1 MDSDLGRLYFGR
13 DDAEMD
19 SAEGGLLHAGFLRTS
34 AYDAVRR
41 ARKHLIIGRKGS
53 GKSAICR
60 MLAADTDPSFA
71 TVLVTPDEL
80 SADELQRFELQGIP
94 PEMAKGL
101 LWRYLLTTEV
111 AKHLVTHARTA
122 HHKHVPASVDAL
134 HRFLVANGELEETRA
149 KFWQIIQKLKTSL
162 SLDAFGVKVSMEI
175 GGGPSEGIR
184 TNNMLDVIDRNVT
197 RAIADLDCQKNHPRL
212 LILIDQLEDVWSND
226 TDSDKMVIG
235 LLRATR
241 EVGARFGRVSCV
253 TFLRS
258 DIYDLLRFP
267 DKDKYH
273 GDELRVDWSRERL
286 LDLVLAR
293 AAASLGREISPNQLW
308 QRIFPQTVKG
318 RLSSYFLVSHTL
330 MRPRDVIHLCN
341 LCRDVAEQNG
351 HDRIHEA
358 DVEEAVAQYSHW
370 KLQDLSNEYLVN
382 YPFLDALL
390 TMFRDAGYLFAR
402 GAFEKRFA
410 VSMGALRHRYP
421 GQEFM
426 FTADLILGILFD
438 IGFLGVHRNGSVIYR
453 RRSEERIEPADDTFS
468 IHPCFRYALRAE
480 PPTPAEPFSTE
491 PFGVYLVS
499 QGGGDGGSGGAGS
512 YLSRL
517 ARGTVETRL
526 LRSTYR
532 YVDELRVTLHDSGL
546 PAEILTDL
554 WSSVDR
560 IMRNLSAMRTD
571 RSPDM
576 ADVVRHTLEVAE
588 FLGNT
593 SHTLEQ
599 SGFADSDK
607 ARSFVRRIGEAG
619 QRLRREATGTERS

>member
-134 HRFLVANGELEETRA
+134 HRFLVANGELEETRT

-184 TNNMLDVIDRNVT
+184 TNDMLDVIDRNVT
-197 RAIADLDCQKNHPRL
+197 RAIADLDCQKNHP
-212 LILIDQLEDVWSND
+212 
-226 TDSDKMVIG
+226 
-235 LLRATR
+235 
-241 EVGARFGRVSCV
+241 
-253 TFLRS
+253 
-258 DIYDLLRFP
+258 
-267 DKDKYH
+267 
-273 GDELRVDWSRERL
+273 
-286 LDLVLAR
+286 
-293 AAASLGREISPNQLW
+293 
-308 QRIFPQTVKG
+308 
-318 RLSSYFLVSHTL
+318 
-330 MRPRDVIHLCN
+330 
-341 LCRDVAEQNG
+341 
-351 HDRIHEA
+351 
-358 DVEEAVAQYSHW
+358 
-370 KLQDLSNEYLVN
+370 
-382 YPFLDALL
+382 
-390 TMFRDAGYLFAR
+390 
-402 GAFEKRFA
+402 
-410 VSMGALRHRYP
+410 
-421 GQEFM
+421 
-426 FTADLILGILFD
+426 
-438 IGFLGVHRNGSVIYR
+438 
-453 RRSEERIEPADDTFS
+453 RSEERIEPADDTFS

-480 PPTPAEPFSTE
+480 SPTPAEPFSTE
-491 PFGVYLVS
+491 PFGEYLVS
-499 QGGGDGGSGGAGS
+499 QGGGDGGSGGAGA

-526 LRSTYR
+526 LQSTYR

-593 SHTLEQ
+593 SNTLEQ
-599 SGFADSDK
+599 SGFANSDK

-619 QRLRREATGTERS
+619 QRLRREAAGTERS